1 MGLRLRLFFV
11 LIVPLILLVGLYA
24 VVRIREEEG
33 QLLAAEQRNASV
45 TARAIQIA
53 VENAL
58 RDRQLADIRRLL
70 SELVNRQE
78 QIDRIRIYDKS
89 LAATLE
95 SEPGAVGGP
104 VAAERLQRVMSQGRS
119 EVVAEEAGNADNFSY
134 VMPLRGRRGEMIGAL
149 EVLFSSPGAREK
161 RERAT
166 RDAVIRLSLLALG
179 LAALTTIVLS
189 RQVLRPLSR
198 LTRSIRAFGEGQP
211 RPPLPVNRRDEVGEV
226 AEAFNRMAEQLQAAQ
241 QRILLESDRAVDL
254 EQQLR
259 RAETLAVA
267 GKLTSGIAHEVG
279 TPLNIISG
287 RAEIL
292 LRSLPVDDPGRPDLE
307 VIVAQTDRISAII
320 RSLLDTVR
328 QQKPEIQPVAIPVL
342 LERVVPLMEHMARR
356 RGVSIASAAAPPLPD
371 IAADPNQVQ
380 QVLINL
386 IVNALEATPRGGRIG
401 IETWACPND
410 GRPGVAVAV
419 SDTGSGIPA
428 DAIGHVFEPF
438 FTTKPQGQGTGLGLP
453 ICRDILREH
462 GGTLAVQSREGHG
475 TTFTAWLP
483 VPEPVA

>member
-11 LIVPLILLVGLYA
+11 LIVPLTLLVGLYA
-24 VVRIREEEG
+24 VVRVRDEEA

-45 TARAIQIA
+45 AARAIQIA
-53 VENAL
+53 VENAV

-78 QIDRIRIYDKS
+78 QIDRIRIFDKS
-89 LAATLE
+89 LAPTLE

-104 VAAERLQRVMSQGRS
+104 VAAERIQRVMTQGRA
-119 EVVAEEAGNADNFSY
+119 EVVAEEGGGGDTFSY
-134 VMPLRGRRGEMIGAL
+134 LMPLRGRKGEMVGAI
-149 EVLFSSPGAREK
+149 EILFTSPGAKVK

-166 RDAVIRLSLLALG
+166 RDVIIRLGLLALG
-179 LAALTTIVLS
+179 LAGLTTLVLS
-189 RQVLRPLSR
+189 RQV
-198 LTRSIRAFGEGQP
+198 RSIRALGEGAP
-211 RPPLPVNRRDEVGEV
+211 GAPLPVTRRDELGEV
-226 AEAFNRMAEQLQAAQ
+226 AEAFNRMAEQLEGTG
-241 QRILLESDRAVDL
+241 QRLLLESDRALEL

-292 LRSLPVDDPGRPDLE
+292 LKSLPADHPGRPDLE
-307 VIVAQTDRISAII
+307 VIVGQIDRISGII

-328 QQKPEIQPVAIPVL
+328 QQKPEIQPVPVPPL
-342 LERVVPLMEHMARR
+342 LQRLVPLLDHLARR
-356 RGVSIASAAAPPLPD
+356 RGVTIATKATEPLPEV
-371 IAADPNQVQ
+371 AADPNQMQ

-386 IVNALEATPRGGRIG
+386 LMNALEATPRGGHISV
-401 IETWACPND
+401 ETWACPND

-419 SDTGSGIPA
+419 SDTGSGISGEALPR
-428 DAIGHVFEPF
+428 VFEPF
-438 FTTKPQGQGTGLGLP
+438 FTTKPQGQGTGLGLS

-462 GGTLAVQSREGHG
+462 GGTLAVQSRSGQG

-483 VPEPVA
+483 VHEETG